1 MNILQRYQ
9 PSYSWFNELD
19 RIFDRRSPNSS
30 LPASPREAFLE
41 SESAWILR
49 LDVPGFAKEDIKLTV
64 TDGVLQLVAE
74 TPADRP
80 FGGKFERRWK
90 LGEDIDGAA
99 TTARLEDGVLEL
111 TLPKKEKVVVPPAQ
125 IEIQ

>member
-1 MNILQRYQ
+1 MNIIQRYQ
-9 PSYSWFNELD
+9 PSYSLFNELD
-19 RIFDRRSPNSS
+19 RLFDRRSLGSS
-30 LPASPREAFLE
+30 PSAAPREAFLE

-49 LDVPGFAKEDIKLTV
+49 LDLPGFGKEDIKLTF

-90 LGEDIDGAA
+90 IGEEIDGAA
-99 TTARLEDGVLEL
+99 TAARLENGVLEL